1 MAQDLNVV
9 VLNGRLTKD
18 PETRDVGEQKVTE
31 MRLAFTSRQ
40 KGEEVS
46 NYVNLVMWGSEGV
59 LPYLN
64 RGKQVSIT
72 GSLRFREWQ
81 SQDGTRRSV
90 HEVIVR
96 DLQLLGGDPKGE
108 TSTPSKP
115 VGSSGGD
122 EDIPFGPSVI

>member
-18 PETRDVGEQKVTE
+18 PETREVGDRKVTE

-59 LPYLN
+59 LPYLG

-81 SQDGTRRSV
+81 SSNGDRRSV
-90 HEVIVR
+90 HEVVVR
-96 DLQLLGGDPKGE
+96 DLQLLGGEK
-108 TSTPSKP
+108 STGSGSP
-115 VGSSGGD
+115 VADDGS
-122 EDIPFGPSVI
+122 DIPFAPSFI

>member
-18 PETRDVGEQKVTE
+18 PETREVGEQKVTE

-59 LPYLN
+59 LPYLS
-64 RGKQVSIT
+64 RGKQISIT

-81 SQDGTRRSV
+81 TQSGERRSV
-90 HEVIVR
+90 HEVLVR
-96 DLQLLGGDPKGE
+96 DLQLLGGE
-108 TSTPSKP
+108 RTSGSGSP
-115 VGSSGGD
+115 VADDGS
-122 EDIPFGPSVI
+122 DIPFAASRI